1 MSRVEEHL
9 APLGYPLPLV
19 HPSGMT
25 VLVTD
30 RAPLDRPIA
39 VLRRQSASTLLARA
53 SIGLRCRFRWR
64 SLLLERSDVQLTPNA
79 SIWCRL
85 FGRAGSPKRVAFRSA
100 LLFLSCLRVHTKVF
114 SEVCSG
120 AGQQSSPP
128 LRYHVNL
135 MTSEAVYSIT
145 VRLNVLGGTRSP
157 RGARACAYARP
168 CLCHGPPGVSFHAE
182 AKPGSVINSD
192 ALRAPGLV

>member
-64 SLLLERSDVQLTPNA
+64 SLLLERSDVQLTPNV

-100 LLFLSCLRVHTKVF
+100 L
-114 SEVCSG
+114 
-120 AGQQSSPP
+120 Q
-128 LRYHVNL
+128 
-135 MTSEAVYSIT
+135 
-145 VRLNVLGGTRSP
+145 
-157 RGARACAYARP
+157 RGAEAARP
-168 CLCHGPPGVSFHAE
+168 QAMVTSQRCIRVTVTPKYSTHYILS
-182 AKPGSVINSD
+182 
-192 ALRAPGLV
+192 